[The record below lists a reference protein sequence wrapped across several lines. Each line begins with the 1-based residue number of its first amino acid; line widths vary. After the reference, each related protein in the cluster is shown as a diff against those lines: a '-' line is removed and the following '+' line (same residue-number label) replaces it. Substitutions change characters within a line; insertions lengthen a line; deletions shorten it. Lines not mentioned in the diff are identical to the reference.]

1 MIKKKKQQNKHWYK
15 MYYGECP
22 VCGRQTKYK
31 ERIYGKKPKDLKEIY
46 KQISQTES
54 YDYCLG

>member
-1 MIKKKKQQNKHWYK
+1 

-22 VCGRQTKYK
+22 VCGRETKYK
-31 ERIYGKKPKDLKEIY
+31 ERIYGEKPKNSNKIY
-46 KQISQTES
+46 IQISQTES